1 MKRNK
6 SFFFF
11 LQDEE
16 KQEMFMIFIVSELKV
31 VIN

>member
-6 SFFFF
+6 SFFF

-31 VIN
+31 VIT

>member
-6 SFFFF
+6 CFF